1 MKQTN
6 LLIAAAFLFIGFFTF
21 RSLSQPQEHQ
31 PPQTNQSSSSQKI
44 QVAILLDV
52 SNSMDGLID
61 QAKAQLWNMV
71 NTMGKATCNGAAP
84 KIEIALYEYGRE
96 TNNAKEGFVKQLS
109 GFSTDLD
116 KLSNILFS
124 LKTNGGDEYCGQVI
138 YTSLN
143 QLSWDNTPGN
153 YKVIFIAGNEDFLQG
168 NLNYKKAC
176 DLAKEKGVIVNTI
189 YCGDRMQGLSEHW
202 NVNDECGGGSFTNI
216 NQDAKIEEMA
226 TPYDDVILSL
236 NDTLNN
242 TYLYYGTNGNG
253 FANNQKQLDQKNYSV
268 GKSVAVKRSMVKS
281 KSTLY
286 ENANWDLV
294 DKVTEDKDFVNKVDV
309 KTLPDSLRNKSKA
322 EIQKIVLVKKGERT
336 KIQQKISENS
346 ILRDKFIA
354 TEKAKKSGKANV
366 STLETEIEKI
376 IRKQAKGFK
385 MIIP

>member
-1 MKQTN
+1 MKRTN

-21 RSLSQPQEHQ
+21 RSLSQVQEQQ

-143 QLSWDNTPGN
+143 QLTWDNTPGN

-176 DLAKEKGVIVNTI
+176 DLAKEKGVIVNTV

-216 NQDAKIEEMA
+216 NQDAKIDEIA

-242 TYLYYGTNGNG
+242 TYLYYGTKL
-253 FANNQKQLDQKNYSV
+253 AQ
-268 GKSVAVKRSMVKS
+268 
-281 KSTLY
+281 
-286 ENANWDLV
+286 
-294 DKVTEDKDFVNKVDV
+294 
-309 KTLPDSLRNKSKA
+309 
-322 EIQKIVLVKKGERT
+322 
-336 KIQQKISENS
+336 
-346 ILRDKFIA
+346 
-354 TEKAKKSGKANV
+354 
-366 STLETEIEKI
+366 
-376 IRKQAKGFK
+376 
-385 MIIP
+385 

>member
-1 MKQTN
+1 MKLTN
-6 LLIAAAFLFIGFFTF
+6 LLIATAFLFICFFTF
-21 RSLSQPQEHQ
+21 RSLSQHQEHQ
-31 PPQTNQSSSSQKI
+31 PPQTNQSTSSQKI

-96 TNNAKEGFVKQLS
+96 TNNGKEGFVKQLS

-143 QLSWDNTPGN
+143 QLTWDNTPGN

-176 DLAKEKGVIVNTI
+176 DLAKQKGVVVNTV
-189 YCGDRMQGLSEHW
+189 YCGDRMQGMSEHW
-202 NVNDECGGGSFTNI
+202 NINDECGGGSFTNI
-216 NQDAKIEEMA
+216 NQDAKIDEIA

-236 NDTLNN
+236 NDSLNN
-242 TYLYYGTNGNG
+242 TYLYYGTNGSG
-253 FANNQKQLDQKNYSV
+253 YANNQKQLDQKNYSV
-268 GKSVAVKRSMVKS
+268 SKSVAVKRSMVKS

-286 ENANWDLV
+286 ENANWDMV
-294 DKVTEDKDFVNKVDV
+294 DKVTEDKEFVNKVDV
-309 KTLPDSLRNKSKA
+309 KTLPDSLRNKTKA
-322 EIQKIVLVKKGERT
+322 EIQKIVLVKKEERAI
-336 KIQQKISENS
+336 IQQKIAEKS
-346 ILRDKFIA
+346 ILRDKYIA
-354 TEKAKKSGKANV
+354 TEKAKKSGKENV

-376 IRKQAKGFK
+376 IRKQAKQFK